1 MLDQKDYATHN
12 EPIED
17 NDIVQLG
24 DLVVDK
30 VGFKDVESA
39 FMTITLKRC
48 LEQRPIDVT
57 TLIENVRKLS
67 KE

>member
-17 NDIVQLG
+17 NDNVQLG

-39 FMTITLKRC
+39 FVTLKQVS
-48 LEQRPIDVT
+48 EQRPINVT
-57 TLIENVRKLS
+57 PLIQS
-67 KE
+67 I

>member
-17 NDIVQLG
+17 NDTVQLG

-39 FMTITLKRC
+39 FVTLKQVS
-48 LEQRPIDVT
+48 EQRPINVT
-57 TLIENVRKLS
+57 PLIQS
-67 KE
+67 I

>member
-39 FMTITLKRC
+39 FVTLKQVS
-48 LEQRPIDVT
+48 EQRPINVT
-57 TLIENVRKLS
+57 PLIQS
-67 KE
+67 I